1 MTAPRFGRITPLQR
15 DMLRF
20 AGHVLSHQAEADIT
34 DEQRIAALK
43 AGHAALVARVGRD
56 LGYELHPWH
65 ALLSSDR
72 KLRAEYQHPYAWRGV
87 RAAIE
92 RTLADPTRERLLAA
106 LR

>member
-1 MTAPRFGRITPLQR
+1 MTVPRFGRITPLQG
-15 DMLRF
+15 DMLQF

-43 AGHAALVARVGRD
+43 AGHAALVTRVGRD
-56 LGYELHPWH
+56 LGYELLAWH

-72 KLRAEYQHPYAWRGV
+72 KLRGEYQHPYAWRSV
-87 RAAIE
+87 RAAVE
-92 RTLADPTRERLLAA
+92 RALADPTRERLLTA

>member
-1 MTAPRFGRITPLQR
+1 MTAPRFGRITPLQE

-43 AGHAALVARVGRD
+43 DGHAALVARVGRD
-56 LGYELHPWH
+56 LGYELLAWH

-72 KLRAEYQHPYAWRGV
+72 ELRGEYQHPYAWQSV
-87 RAAIE
+87 RAAVE
-92 RTLADPTRERLLAA
+92 RALAEPTRERLLTA